1 MIQKFLISRF
11 KSIGYAL
18 KGFFI
23 LIRTEEAIISHLLIG
38 LLFVGLGFYFDIATT
53 EWLFQL
59 VVFAIVLITEGLN
72 TAVEKIC
79 DFVHPDFNPRIGEI
93 KDVSAGA
100 VTFASF
106 FGMIILLI
114 IYFPYIQ
121 ELFN

>member
-38 LLFVGLGFYFDIATT
+38 LLFVGLGFYFDITTT

-79 DFVHPDFNPRIGEI
+79 DFVHPDFNSHIGEI

>member
-79 DFVHPDFNPRIGEI
+79 DFVHPDFNSRIGEI

>member
-38 LLFVGLGFYFDIATT
+38 LLFVGLGFYFDITTT

-114 IYFPYIQ
+114 IYLPYIQ